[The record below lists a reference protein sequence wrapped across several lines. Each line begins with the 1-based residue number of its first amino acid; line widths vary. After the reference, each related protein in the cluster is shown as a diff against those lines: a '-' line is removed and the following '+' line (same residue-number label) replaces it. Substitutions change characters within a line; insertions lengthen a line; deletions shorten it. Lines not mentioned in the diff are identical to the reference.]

1 MTMSMSGPVDT
12 VLIRTLPT
20 PDLALKLLDS
30 LAESSD
36 QLNANST
43 MRSAEAAFRYNDEA
57 DVDFLLGRLSDA
69 WAWLESRALIGPAA
83 RNTAS
88 ERQRLTTDGA
98 TAARSTNPMP
108 QLWAEQRLAGV
119 LHPHLEAQV
128 RPIFNLGNYE
138 TACFAAMKVVE
149 VEVRSASGLDASV
162 LGVDLMRQA
171 FRPTPGGPL
180 ADTTSQPGEQVAIM
194 ELFAGSIGAFK
205 NPSSHRK
212 VHFDDP
218 VEAVEVIQLADLLLR
233 LLARTQDRT

>member
-83 RNTAS
+83 RDTAS

-98 TAARSTNPMP
+98 AAARGANPMP
-108 QLWAEQRLAGV
+108 QLWAEQRLAGA

-149 VEVRSASGLDASV
+149 VEARRASGLDASV
-162 LGVDLMRQA
+162 LGVDLMRQV
-171 FRPTPGGPL
+171 FRPSGGPL
-180 ADTTSQPGEQVAIM
+180 ADITSQPGEQVAIM

-205 NPSSHRK
+205 NPSSHRT